1 MNRHFFL
8 SFRNNSI
15 LLSALSLFVLAICLI
30 QSCKKTNVDGAGS
43 IDAGYAYKFFTKP
56 ANSSAETDAA
66 INLLRNENDKNDF
79 ISRLPAEA
87 GVPVWNR
94 LIEQRP
100 TNKTRLAER
109 GTIGDRKGNLLIP
122 LSNDNQTLSALL
134 FAMKKDD
141 KYEFYCYSNHYA
153 YQVSFSDKYSIK
165 QREKV
170 MGLFM
175 SMSNYVFGIHDF
187 VGIPKDLFTDLKGAM
202 PGKDDKTKR
211 MSLVKYN
218 EAPPDILI
226 ADEVVGP
233 VSFCAYHFSGNCS
246 CPGNP
251 NDVEALCQDWWQPC
265 SYNVCSEWS
274 CKTFWV
280 VEEDPG
286 NPNSGGNTPP
296 PNGTN
301 TGSNPPATG
310 SDPLPNLF
318 SGGLPNAPCT
328 NCAWYTERSKDDFDE
343 PKVDQ
348 CDPMAK
354 HPEEALFN
362 NYVLMESSPSFVQ
375 APNSTPSPDPITGSY
390 IWTVAQGSFGGWKI
404 QAVMNYSYYH
414 DTYYN
419 MLNNSIEHIYD
430 LFYFQTG
437 EAYFVG
443 SQNAIRST
451 YTTRNPTINQ
461 VLDNNT
467 SLTRG
472 ISRVIGTV
480 EHQLDLPAVLPFCT
494 SLHLDATDNVDNSK
508 TFYPR

>member
-30 QSCKKTNVDGAGS
+30 QSCKKTNVDGTGS
-43 IDAGYAYKFFTKP
+43 LDAGYASRFFTKP

-109 GTIGDRKGNLLIP
+109 GTIADSKGNLLIP

-141 KYEFYCYSNHYA
+141 KYEFYCYTNHYA
-153 YQVSFSDKYSIK
+153 YQVSFCDKYSIK

-187 VGIPKDLFTDLKGAM
+187 IGIPKDLFTDLKGAL
-202 PGKDDKTKR
+202 PGKDDKTKG

-218 EAPPDILI
+218 EAPADILI

-265 SYNVCSEWS
+265 SYNICSEWS

-301 TGSNPPATG
+301 TGSNPGPATG
-310 SDPLPNLF
+310 SNPLPNLF

-328 NCAWYTERSKDDFDE
+328 NCAWYTERSKGDFDE

-348 CDPMAK
+348 CDPTAK
-354 HPEEALFN
+354 YPEEEEFN
-362 NYVLMESSPSFVQ
+362 NYVMMETVPSFVQ
-375 APNSTPSPDPITGSY
+375 APIAPDREPIYGSY
-390 IWTVAQGSFGGWKI
+390 TWTVVQAAVGSWKI
-404 QAVMNYSYYH
+404 EAVTNYGYYK

-419 MLNNSIEHIYD
+419 SLNGTLEHIYD
-430 LFYFQTG
+430 LFLLHTSDG
-437 EAYFVG
+437 YFVG
-443 SQNAIRST
+443 SQHFINST
-451 YTTRNPTINQ
+451 YTTRSPSTDRVIN
-461 VLDNNT
+461 NNT
-467 SLTRG
+467 SNTQG
-472 ISRVIGTV
+472 VSQVVGTI
-480 EHQLDLPAVLPFCT
+480 EHELKVALRIPFCDKL
-494 SLHLDATDNVDNSK
+494 SLKQTDPVNNSS
-508 TFYPR
+508 TFTPR